1 MRTGANDPYSARM
14 KDLFDLQ
21 RAAFGRQRQ
30 PAERLRRDR
39 LQRLLEITRRNEV
52 DIVAA
57 ASEDFGHRAA
67 AETLLGDLLP
77 TIAAIRHAQR
87 HLRRWMAPRRVPTPL
102 HLRPGR
108 SRIMRQPLGVV
119 GVISPWNYPWHLALV
134 PAAAALAAGNRV
146 MLKPSEH
153 TPRVSALLAR
163 LVAAQFDAAELA
175 VVQGGT
181 EVAAAFAA
189 LPFDH
194 LFFTGSTAVGREVA
208 MAAARNL
215 TPVTLE
221 LGGKSPVIFGDVLD
235 LAERARRLAAGKLLN
250 AGQTCIAP
258 DYALVPSGCGAAL
271 SEAFASAV
279 EALYPDLDRSADYTS
294 IASDAHYA
302 RLVRLLREADE
313 RGARLHECLPGG
325 RRPAP
330 ATRRLP
336 PTLVLGLASDAS
348 LMREEIFGPVLPI
361 VEYRTLDEAIGFVN
375 ARPRP
380 LALYW
385 FGRDRSGRDRVL
397 GETLSGGV
405 TVDDCLWHVGV
416 EDLPFGGVGD
426 SGMGAY
432 HGERGFL
439 AFTHE
444 KGVYLQPRFSALALV
459 RPPYGKR
466 FEALGRLLRRV
477 V

>member
-1 MRTGANDPYSARM
+1 M
-14 KDLFDLQ
+14 KALFDLQ
-21 RAAFGRQRQ
+21 REAFGRQRQ
-30 PAERLRRDR
+30 PDERLRRDR
-39 LQRLLEITRRNEV
+39 LQRLLQMTLRHEA

-57 ASEDFGHRAA
+57 ASKDFGHRAA
-67 AETLLGDLLP
+67 ADTLLGDVLP
-77 TIAAIRHAQR
+77 TVAAIRHAQR

-108 SRIMRQPLGVV
+108 SRVLRQPLGVV

-134 PAAAALAAGNRV
+134 PTAAALAAGNRV

-153 TPRVSALLAR
+153 TPAVSALLGR
-163 LVAAQFDAAELA
+163 LIAAQFDPAELA
-175 VVQGGT
+175 VVQGGAET
-181 EVAAAFAA
+181 AAAFAS

-194 LFFTGSTAVGREVA
+194 LFFTGSTAVGRKVA
-208 MAAARNL
+208 LAAAGNL

-221 LGGKSPVIFGDVLD
+221 LGGKSPAIFGDADD
-235 LAERARRLAAGKLLN
+235 LVERARRLAVGKLLN

-258 DYALVPSGCGAAL
+258 DYALVPAGCGAAL
-271 SEAFASAV
+271 AEAFETAV
-279 EALYPDLDRSADYTS
+279 DALYPDLDRSADYTS

-302 RLVRLLREADE
+302 RLARLLRDAGE
-313 RGARLHECLPGG
+313 RGARLRECLPGG
-325 RRPAP
+325 RRPVP
-330 ATRRLP
+330 GTRRLP
-336 PTLVLGLASDAS
+336 PTLVLGLAPDAA
-348 LMREEIFGPVLPI
+348 LMQEEIFGPVLPI
-361 VEYRTLDEAIGFVN
+361 LEYRTLDEAIAFVN

-385 FGRDRSGRDRVL
+385 FGRDRASRERVL
-397 GETLSGGV
+397 VETLSGGV

-439 AFTHE
+439 AFTRE
-444 KGVYLQPRFSALALV
+444 KGVFLQSRFSGLALA

-466 FEALGRLLRRV
+466 FEALGRLLRRFI
-477 V
+477 

>member
-1 MRTGANDPYSARM
+1 M

-21 RAAFGRQRQ
+21 RAAFATQRQ
-30 PAERLRRDR
+30 PDERLRRDR
-39 LQRLLEITRRNEV
+39 LQRLLELTLRHEP
-52 DIVAA
+52 DIAAA
-57 ASEDFGHRAA
+57 ASQDFGHRAA
-67 AETLLGDLLP
+67 ADTLLGDVLP
-77 TIAAIRHAQR
+77 TLGAIRHAQR
-87 HLRRWMAPRRVPTPL
+87 HLRRWMAPRRVSTPL

-108 SRIMRQPLGVV
+108 SRILRQPLGVV

-153 TPRVSALLAR
+153 TPAVSALLAR
-163 LVAAQFDAAELA
+163 LVAAQFDAAEFA
-175 VVQGGT
+175 VVQGGA

-194 LFFTGSTAVGREVA
+194 LFFTGSTAVGRKVA
-208 MAAARNL
+208 LAAARNL

-221 LGGKSPVIFGDVLD
+221 LGGKSPAIFGDVGD
-235 LAERARRLAAGKLLN
+235 LAEQARRLAVGKLLN

-258 DYALVPSGCGAAL
+258 DYALVPAGCGPAL
-271 SEAFASAV
+271 AEAFASAV
-279 EALYPDLDRSADYTS
+279 DALYPDLDCNADYTS
-294 IASDAHYA
+294 IASDSHYA
-302 RLVRLLREADE
+302 RLAGLLQDARE
-313 RGARLHECLPGG
+313 RGARLRECLPGG

-330 ATRRLP
+330 GTRRLP
-336 PTLVLGLASDAS
+336 PTLVLGLGPDAG
-348 LMREEIFGPVLPI
+348 LMQEEIFGPVLPI
-361 VEYRTLDEAIGFVN
+361 LEYRTLDEAIAFVN

-385 FGRDRSGRDRVL
+385 FGRDRAGRDRVL

-405 TVDDCLWHVGV
+405 TVDDCLWHIGV
-416 EDLPFGGVGD
+416 EGLPFGGVGD

-439 AFTHE
+439 AFTRE
-444 KGVYLQPRFSALALV
+444 KGVFQQSRFSGLALA

-466 FEALGRLLRRV
+466 FELLARLLRRLV
-477 V
+477 